1 MAWVKIPKENHDVL
15 RAALPRDPRVT
26 TLQMF
31 GGLCGMVNG
40 NMFGGTF
47 GRSAIARLGPA
58 DLAEALKLDGA
69 ELFDPMGRGAAMR
82 DMVFFP
88 ETIMDEPEEL
98 RGWLAKA
105 LAYSATLKPKKK
117 RAAAAKTPAAKKPA
131 TKKPVAKKP
140 VAKKPVVK
148 KKKS

>member
-1 MAWVKIPKENHDVL
+1 
-15 RAALPRDPRVT
+15 
-26 TLQMF
+26 MF
-31 GGLCGMVNG
+31 GGLCGMING

-69 ELFDPMGRGAAMR
+69 ELFDPMGRGTAMR

-98 RGWLAKA
+98 RAWLGKA
-105 LAYSATLKPKKK
+105 LAYSVTLP
-117 RAAAAKTPAAKKPA
+117 
-131 TKKPVAKKP
+131 
-140 VAKKPVVK
+140 VK
-148 KKKS
+148 KKSGEKRRSRSLPSKPTKKSKK

>member
-1 MAWVKIPKENHDVL
+1 MPWVKIPKENHEVL

-26 TLQMF
+26 TLMMF

-58 DLAEALKLDGA
+58 DLAEAMKLDGA
-69 ELFDPMGRGAAMR
+69 ELFDPMGRGTVMR

-88 ETIMDEPEEL
+88 EAIMDEPEEL
-98 RGWLAKA
+98 RGWLKKA
-105 LAYSATLKPKKK
+105 LNYAATLP
-117 RAAAAKTPAAKKPA
+117 
-131 TKKPVAKKP
+131 
-140 VAKKPVVK
+140 VK
-148 KKKS
+148 KKKPAKAKAKPAKKPSAKKKK

>member
-1 MAWVKIPKENHDVL
+1 MPWVKIPKENHEVL

-26 TLQMF
+26 TLTMF

-47 GRSAIARLGPA
+47 GKSAIARLGPD

-69 ELFDPMGRGAAMR
+69 SLFDPMGRGAVMR

-98 RGWLAKA
+98 RGWLKKA
-105 LAYSATLKPKKK
+105 LAYSATLPAKKK
-117 RAAAAKTPAAKKPA
+117 KKPAAKKPA
-131 TKKPVAKKP
+131 AKKP
-140 VAKKPVVK
+140 APKAKPK
-148 KKKS
+148 KKKQ

>member
-1 MAWVKIPKENHDVL
+1 MAWVKIPKQNHEVL

-47 GRSAIARLGPA
+47 GRSAIARLAPV

-69 ELFDPMGRGAAMR
+69 TLFDPMGRGAAMR

-88 ETIMDEPEEL
+88 ETIMDEPDEL
-98 RGWLAKA
+98 RAWMTKA
-105 LAYSATLKPKKK
+105 LAHSATLPAKKK
-117 RAAAAKTPAAKKPA
+117 KAPGAKKPAAKKLA
-131 TKKPVAKKP
+131 AKKRR
-140 VAKKPVVK
+140 
-148 KKKS
+148 

>member
-1 MAWVKIPKENHDVL
+1 MPWVKIPKENHEVL

-26 TLQMF
+26 TLMMF

-47 GRSAIARLGPA
+47 GKSAIARLGPV

-69 ELFDPMGRGAAMR
+69 TLFDPMGRGTVMR

-105 LAYSATLKPKKK
+105 LAYSATLPAKK
-117 RAAAAKTPAAKKPA
+117 KKPA
-131 TKKPVAKKP
+131 VATKPKS
-140 VAKKPVVK
+140 
-148 KKKS
+148 KKSKK

>member
-1 MAWVKIPKENHDVL
+1 MAWVKIPKENHEIL

-26 TLQMF
+26 QLLMF

-47 GRSAIARLGPA
+47 GRAAIARLGPA
-58 DLAEALKLDGA
+58 DLAEALELDGA
-69 ELFDPMGRGAAMR
+69 TLFDPMGRGTTMR

-88 ETIMDEPEEL
+88 ETIMDEPDEL

-105 LAYSATLKPKKK
+105 LAYTATLPAKKK
-117 RAAAAKTPAAKKPA
+117 KPAKKPAAKKPA
-131 TKKPVAKKP
+131 AKRS
-140 VAKKPVVK
+140 AK
-148 KKKS
+148 

>member
-1 MAWVKIPKENHDVL
+1 MAWVKIPKENHEVL

-58 DLAEALKLDGA
+58 DLAEALELDGA
-69 ELFDPMGRGAAMR
+69 ELFDPMGRGVTMR

-88 ETIMDEPEEL
+88 ETIMDEPAEL
-98 RGWLAKA
+98 RDWLAKA
-105 LAYSATLKPKKK
+105 LAYSATLPPKKGK
-117 RAAAAKTPAAKKPA
+117 KKKKPA
-131 TKKPVAKKP
+131 NKAAKPAKQPVAKKP
-140 VAKKPVVK
+140 AKPK
-148 KKKS
+148 KKKK

>member
-1 MAWVKIPKENHDVL
+1 MAWVKIPKENHEVL

-26 TLQMF
+26 TLMMF

-47 GRSAIARLGPA
+47 GKSAIARLGPA

-69 ELFDPMGRGAAMR
+69 TLFDPMGRGTVMR

-98 RGWLAKA
+98 RGWLGKA
-105 LAYSATLKPKKK
+105 LAYSATLP
-117 RAAAAKTPAAKKPA
+117 
-131 TKKPVAKKP
+131 
-140 VAKKPVVK
+140 VK
-148 KKKS
+148 KKNRRRRRSPR

>member
-1 MAWVKIPKENHDVL
+1 MAWVKIPKENHEVL

-26 TLQMF
+26 TLTMF

-58 DLAEALKLDGA
+58 DLAEALQLDGA
-69 ELFDPMGRGAAMR
+69 ELFDPMGRGVTMR

-105 LAYSATLKPKKK
+105 LAYSATLPKKKKKAPAKKPTPKPAKKLVAKKSAKPKKK
-117 RAAAAKTPAAKKPA
+117 KK
-131 TKKPVAKKP
+131 
-140 VAKKPVVK
+140 
-148 KKKS
+148 

>member
-1 MAWVKIPKENHDVL
+1 MAWVKIPKENHEVL

-26 TLQMF
+26 TLTMF

-47 GRSAIARLGPA
+47 GKAAIARLGPA
-58 DLAEALKLDGA
+58 DLAEALTLDGA
-69 ELFDPMGRGAAMR
+69 TLFDPMGRGTVMR

-105 LAYSATLKPKKK
+105 LAYSATLPAKKK
-117 RAAAAKTPAAKKPA
+117 KKPAAKKPA
-131 TKKPVAKKP
+131 AKPPVKKPVAKAKP
-140 VAKKPVVK
+140 K
-148 KKKS
+148 KKKK

>member
-1 MAWVKIPKENHDVL
+1 MPWVKIPKENHDVL

-26 TLQMF
+26 TLTMF

-47 GRSAIARLGPA
+47 GKSAIARLGPD

-69 ELFDPMGRGAAMR
+69 SLFDPMGRGAVMR

-98 RGWLAKA
+98 RGWLKKA
-105 LAYSATLKPKKK
+105 LAYSATLPAKKK
-117 RAAAAKTPAAKKPA
+117 KKPAAKKPA
-131 TKKPVAKKP
+131 AKKP
-140 VAKKPVVK
+140 APKAKPK
-148 KKKS
+148 KKKQ

>member
-1 MAWVKIPKENHDVL
+1 MAWVKIPKEHHELL

-58 DLAEALKLDGA
+58 DLAEALELDGA
-69 ELFDPMGRGAAMR
+69 TVFDPMGRGTVMR

-88 ETIMDEPEEL
+88 ESIMDEPDEL
-98 RGWLAKA
+98 RAWMKKA
-105 LAYSATLKPKKK
+105 LAYSATLPAKKKKPPAKK
-117 RAAAAKTPAAKKPA
+117 RAAAKKQP
-131 TKKPVAKKP
+131 KR
-140 VAKKPVVK
+140 
-148 KKKS
+148 

>member
-1 MAWVKIPKENHDVL
+1 MAWVKIPKENHDLL

-26 TLQMF
+26 TITMF

-47 GRSAIARLGPA
+47 GRSAIARLAPA

-69 ELFDPMGRGAAMR
+69 ELFDPMGRGVTMR

-88 ETIMDEPEEL
+88 ETIMDEPDEL

-105 LAYSATLKPKKK
+105 LAYSATLPAKKK
-117 RAAAAKTPAAKKPA
+117 KVPAAKKPAAKKPA
-131 TKKPVAKKP
+131 TKSVAKKP
-140 VAKKPVVK
+140 AVK
-148 KKKS
+148 KKKKS

>member
-1 MAWVKIPKENHDVL
+1 MPWVKIPKENHEVL

-26 TLQMF
+26 TLMMF

-58 DLAEALKLDGA
+58 DLAEAMKLDGA
-69 ELFDPMGRGAAMR
+69 TLFDPMGRGTVMR

-98 RGWLAKA
+98 RGWLKKA
-105 LAYSATLKPKKK
+105 LKYSATLP
-117 RAAAAKTPAAKKPA
+117 
-131 TKKPVAKKP
+131 
-140 VAKKPVVK
+140 VK
-148 KKKS
+148 KKKPAKANAKPAKKASAKKKK